1 MNKLSTGQD
10 ATLGNYRAL
19 ASVVF
24 GNDSAATKFLDTKIS
39 ESPNGRDEEVIAD
52 ETQMIQ
58 LLFQMNQ
65 GKENETA

>member
-24 GNDSAATKFLDTKIS
+24 GNDSGATKFLDNKIA
-39 ESPNGRDEEVIAD
+39 ESPNGRDEEVLSD
-52 ETQMIQ
+52 ERQMIY
-58 LLFQMNQ
+58 LLAQVD
-65 GKENETA
+65 KESVATVA